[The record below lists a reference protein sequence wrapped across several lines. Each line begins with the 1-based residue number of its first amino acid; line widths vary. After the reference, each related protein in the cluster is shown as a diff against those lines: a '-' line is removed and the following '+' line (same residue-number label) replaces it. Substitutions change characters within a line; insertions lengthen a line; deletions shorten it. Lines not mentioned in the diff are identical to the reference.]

1 MPAQHARPAWGG
13 PGGSRR
19 TDPIIRSYRGERVA
33 SRPICETKHRWANS
47 VLRWG
52 TTGESLVVNVFVA
65 YARIFPPGAGAP
77 IPSEWHFGRVV
88 KALAC

>member
-1 MPAQHARPAWGG
+1 MPPWTWGG

-19 TDPIIRSYRGERVA
+19 ADVIIRSYRGERVA

-65 YARIFPPGAGAP
+65 YARIFPTRGGRPDPKRMALW
-77 IPSEWHFGRVV
+77 PSG
-88 KALAC
+88 